1 MKKRVRFSDK
11 VDSIADRL
19 DGTKVP
25 NKYKKEYG
33 GRYSRDEAEESARR
47 IAGAKIRDEKA
58 KPKRKRFEE
67 GGMSDDYSN
76 YEIVLITKELQKDGG
91 NISKVRILVSAQNE
105 EEAKN
110 IAVEMWEKDMWNSDL
125 HIVNVMTDSAY
136 REATQQFR
144 DTKWESTNGYM
155 EDGGQIG
162 GLTADEA
169 IYLYVKK
176 AITQPYREKYLKSC
190 GLWNT
195 PKAKDVEKSLIKK
208 GFLNNA
214 GAINEIGKNK
224 AREVDSSVDMIISRR
239 YIQTNN
245 PKAVYLEILEK
256 FQGNDKM
263 AMGGEVKWQDVYRGD
278 SALVIA
284 DNKLGLIIKPYGRKF
299 HLRFPDGTEKTY
311 DASELKFFKF
321 EFADGGYMAKGGEIK
336 LTNNDIF
343 EKGKIKYYEKVLSVD
358 SKRSPNGIPFIVY
371 NFLIEYEGQM
381 YEVKGSVNENGESKV
396 ENNNVPFPLS
406 NRAFQSRLEDDVENG
421 WVTISKY
428 KPYKSKNEVKVRM
441 DKLIN

>member
-58 KPKRKRFEE
+58 KLKRKRFEE

-162 GLTADEA
+162 
-169 IYLYVKK
+169 
-176 AITQPYREKYLKSC
+176 
-190 GLWNT
+190 
-195 PKAKDVEKSLIKK
+195 
-208 GFLNNA
+208 
-214 GAINEIGKNK
+214 
-224 AREVDSSVDMIISRR
+224 
-239 YIQTNN
+239 
-245 PKAVYLEILEK
+245 
-256 FQGNDKM
+256 

-321 EFADGGYMAKGGEIK
+321 DDEYANGGMMADGGFLNKLPTEYNSFNYVMSQNFPLNNGNITYIIYGMSNDSSITRKIYLYMNESEDFEGMSVGQSSRDNLEKQIK
-336 LTNNDIF
+336 LNNAKIYFETNYADEN
-343 EKGKIKYYEKVLSVD
+343 
-358 SKRSPNGIPFIVY
+358 
-371 NFLIEYEGQM
+371 EYDFM
-381 YEVKGSVNENGESKV
+381 EN
-396 ENNNVPFPLS
+396 
-406 NRAFQSRLEDDVENG
+406 
-421 WVTISKY
+421 
-428 KPYKSKNEVKVRM
+428 
-441 DKLIN
+441 